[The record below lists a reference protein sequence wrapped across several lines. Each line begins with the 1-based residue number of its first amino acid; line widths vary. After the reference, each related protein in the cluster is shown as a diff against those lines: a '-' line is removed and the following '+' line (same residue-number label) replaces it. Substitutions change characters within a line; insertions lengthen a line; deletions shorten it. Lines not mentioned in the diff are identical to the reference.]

1 MTDST
6 FCNIASGTSGRK
18 PSLLLNMA
26 DEFPSAS
33 TIFIECIALLF

>member
-18 PSLLLNMA
+18 PSLLLNIV
-26 DEFPSAS
+26 DTFSFSS
-33 TIFIECIALLF
+33 TIFIEWIALLF